1 LAVRTLILEPND
13 SRHQRAALLRSDFT
27 VFFRE
32 SVRSLTVTASLVPS
46 SRFLAT
52 ALLRPVDFRSAGVI
66 VELGAGTGVV
76 TSEIL
81 RRMQPRATLYAIDI
95 NPIFIAHINDR
106 FRDPRL
112 VSMQGDVRHLG
123 AMLREAGVESADAV
137 ISSLSLMWMHKN
149 DRSSI
154 MRQVALH
161 LSSQGVLT
169 QYQYL
174 HACRTPKWASAL
186 GLPRFRGEEFLRRY
200 FSQVRSENVFW
211 NLPPAAV
218 YTCRPGLGP
227 IRADPGGAEGA

>member
-1 LAVRTLILEPND
+1 LISEPND
-13 SRHQRAALLRSDFT
+13 SRHERAALHRSDFT
-27 VFFRE
+27 VFLRE

-46 SRFLAT
+46 SRVLAS
-52 ALLRPVDFRSAGVI
+52 ALLRPVDFHSAGVI
-66 VELGAGTGVV
+66 VELGAGTGVI

-81 RRMQPRATLYAIDI
+81 RRMQPQAMLYAIDI
-95 NPIFIAHINDR
+95 NPIFISHVNAR
-106 FRDPRL
+106 LRDSRL
-112 VSMQGDVRHLG
+112 VLVQGDVRHLG
-123 AMLREAGVESADAV
+123 AMLQGAGVTSVDAV
-137 ISSLSLMWMHKN
+137 VSSLSLMWMNKN

-161 LSSQGVLT
+161 LSSRGVLT

-186 GLPRFRGEEFLRRY
+186 GLPRFLGEEFLRRY

-218 YTCRPGLGP
+218 YTCRP
-227 IRADPGGAEGA
+227 